1 MEASAEFVE
10 KKSRFIGHIAP
21 VKTEEEAQAFVSQIS
36 KKHRDASHNV
46 FAYVLK
52 ESGISRCSDN
62 GEPQG
67 TAGVPT
73 LDVLVKEELTDVC
86 VVTTRYLEE
95 RSSARGDLVPAYR
108 TPQRLPVDAA
118 QILHMTECVL
128 LRVETDY
135 GFYGKLTY
143 MLPEHGAVIAETD
156 FAEKV
161 MLLLKL
167 RGDRRE
173 PFTKAL
179 TELSNGRVTAE
190 LVETF
195 FGDMSD

>member
-1 MEASAEFVE
+1 
-10 KKSRFIGHIAP
+10 
-21 VKTEEEAQAFVSQIS
+21 
-36 KKHRDASHNV
+36 
-46 FAYVLK
+46 
-52 ESGISRCSDN
+52 
-62 GEPQG
+62 
-67 TAGVPT
+67 
-73 LDVLVKEELTDVC
+73 
-86 VVTTRYLEE
+86 
-95 RSSARGDLVPAYR
+95 
-108 TPQRLPVDAA
+108 
-118 QILHMTECVL
+118 
-128 LRVETDY
+128 
-135 GFYGKLTY
+135 